1 MYLSINSPTGQGIL
15 CGHADGTIVRYT
27 FEGESELS
35 KVHHYYIIITS

>member
-1 MYLSINSPTGQGIL
+1 MYLSINSPSGQGIL

-35 KVHHYYIIITS
+35 KVHNDIIITS